1 MIKSFN
7 DITPKL
13 KQVKAYDL
21 YGINQYV
28 QIRYKIF
35 IKELGRPIIGE
46 FYIDDLLAKHY
57 ILKTEHPIG
66 TARIIY
72 KDRIAEIGRIA
83 ILKEYR
89 NQSYGAIIMH
99 QILLIIKTTERVDL
113 IRLFVERNQG
123 GDFNKIEFYKKFGFI
138 ENGQIFFDNQPY
150 VNMELSL

>member
-21 YGINQYV
+21 YGINQYI

-46 FYIDDLLAKHY
+46 FHTDDLLAKHY
-57 ILKTEHPIG
+57 ILKTKYPIG

-72 KDRIAEIGRIA
+72 RDCIAEIGRIA

-89 NQSYGAIIMH
+89 NQSYGTIIMH
-99 QILLIIKTTERVDL
+99 QILTIIKTTERVDL

-123 GDFNKIEFYKKFGFI
+123 GNFNKIGFYKKFGFI